1 MEIGLTMVAPFS
13 SVLFQ
18 AEGAGSIIW
27 IAVIVIIIGIVGYL
41 VYKRRFRGGPAFK
54 GGPGR
59 YQRVTREGE
68 PLEDYRGEGGG
79 LISRSSI
86 RIIIPV
92 IIGFIMLVVVLSASV
107 KIVEAGHRGI
117 LLHFGAVDTAAS
129 LDEGIHFVT
138 PFRDNVITMEVRTQ
152 RITENAASASN
163 DLQDVSTQV
172 ALNYHVDPS
181 TAQILFQQ
189 VGFDYANRVIAP
201 AIQESVKQIS
211 ARFNAENLI
220 TNRETVKSEI
230 EQNIKARLAP
240 YNIIVEALSITEFQ
254 FTEQFRRAVEAKV
267 EAEQRALQANNDL
280 RRIEIEA
287 QQAEA
292 RAIGEQQANIARA
305 EGVRQAAVLQ
315 AQGEA
320 EAIQIV
326 EAQLRENPRYLEW
339 LKTQRWDGVLPLV
352 TGGAGA
358 TPFIELPSPRG
369 DGVQQAGTAEEG
381 SNGTATSTP
390 TTTTAAGGNSTQA
403 AR

>member
-1 MEIGLTMVAPFS
+1 MEILGTM
-13 SVLFQ
+13 LMQ
-18 AEGAGSIIW
+18 QLLMQQIEIGTIIT
-27 IAVIVIIIGIVGYL
+27 IAISVIIIGIIGYFI
-41 VYKRRFRGGPAFK
+41 YKRRFGGRAFRRGPE
-54 GGPGR
+54 R
-59 YQRVTREGE
+59 YQRKTREGE

-79 LISRSSI
+79 GLISRSSV
-86 RIIIPV
+86 RIVIPA
-92 IIGFIMLVVVLSASV
+92 IIGFIMLVVVVSASV
-107 KIVEAGHRGI
+107 KIVDAGHRGV
-117 LLHFGAVDTAAS
+117 LLNFGAVFEAAS
-129 LDEGIHFVT
+129 LNEGIHFVV
-138 PFRDNVITMEVRTQ
+138 PFRDSVIQVEVRTQ
-152 RITENAASASN
+152 RITEDAASASN

-172 ALNYHVDPS
+172 ALNYHVDPD
-181 TAQILFQQ
+181 TAQILYQQ
-189 VGFDYANRVIAP
+189 IGFDYANRVIAP

-230 EQNIKARLAP
+230 EANIKARLAP
-240 YNIIVEALSITEFQ
+240 YNIVVEALSITEFQ

-267 EAEQRALQANNDL
+267 EAEQRALQATNDL

-352 TGGAGA
+352 TSGSEGA
-358 TPFIELPSPRG
+358 TPFIEIPAAREPS
-369 DGVQQAGTAEEG
+369 VQDAGAEEQA
-381 SNGTATSTP
+381 SNGTTTSTP
-390 TTTTAAGGNSTQA
+390 STATAAGNSTQA

>member
-1 MEIGLTMVAPFS
+1 MESGSTMVAPFS
-13 SVLFQ
+13 SILFQ

-27 IAVIVIIIGIVGYL
+27 IAVTVIIIGIVGYL
-41 VYKRRFRGGPAFK
+41 VYKRRVRGGPAFK
-54 GGPGR
+54 RGPGR

-86 RIIIPV
+86 RVIVPV

-117 LLHFGAVDTAAS
+117 LLHFGAVDTASS

-230 EQNIKARLAP
+230 EANIKARLAP

-352 TGGAGA
+352 TGGESA
-358 TPFIELPSPRG
+358 TPFIQIPGSR
-369 DGVQQAGTAEEG
+369 DGVQQAGTDEEG
-381 SNGTATSTP
+381 STGTAASTP
-390 TTTTAAGGNSTQA
+390 TTTTTAGGNSTQA
-403 AR
+403 AG